1 VIRAVSLAG
10 AVALAYSA
18 HASAVEPGQPA
29 PNCALGAVAGAERYE
44 LAQFQGTV
52 LWLDFWASWCVKCA
66 EAFAFLD
73 DLDRE
78 FRAQG
83 FQVLGVNLD
92 EEPQDALSFLAKH
105 PVGFAQAADPDGVCP
120 RRFGVEAMPAAYLVD
135 RRGFVRHVHLGFRAG
150 EAARLRSLVQ
160 ALIAEEHA
168 DAAD

>member
-1 VIRAVSLAG
+1 MIREVSFAC
-10 AVALAYSA
+10 AVALAYA
-18 HASAVEPGQPA
+18 AQATAVEPGQPA

-44 LAQFQGTV
+44 LSEFQGSV
-52 LWLDFWASWCVKCA
+52 LWVDFWASWCGKCA
-66 EAFAFLD
+66 DAFAFLD

-78 FRAQG
+78 LGAQG
-83 FQVLGVNLD
+83 FRVLGINLD
-92 EEPQDALSFLAKH
+92 EERQDAMSFLAKH

-150 EAARLRSLVQ
+150 ETESLRALVQ

-168 DAAD
+168 DEAD